1 MKKIWHDQAWEDYLA
16 LQENRKLLKKE
27 NALLK
32 DIERGGYEG
41 IGKPEP
47 LKGNLSGYWSRRI
60 DDFNRI
66 VYRISGETVEIVQC
80 GTHYHS

>member
-1 MKKIWHDQAWEDYLA
+1 MKKTWTEEAWEDYLN
-16 LQENRKLLKKE
+16 LQNDKKLLKKA

-47 LKGNLSGYWSRRI
+47 LKGNLAGYWSRHI
-60 DDFNRI
+60 DDYNRI
-66 VYRISGETVEIVQC
+66 VYRIDGEIIEIVQC
-80 GTHYHS
+80 GTHYHQ

>member
-16 LQENRKLLKKE
+16 LQQDKKLLKKA

-47 LKGNLSGYWSRRI
+47 LTRKPFRLL
-60 DDFNRI
+60 
-66 VYRISGETVEIVQC
+66 EPP
-80 GTHYHS
+80 H

>member
-1 MKKIWHDQAWEDYLA
+1 MKKTWTEEGWEDYLA
-16 LQENRKLLKKE
+16 LQQDKKLLKKA

-47 LKGNLSGYWSRRI
+47 LKGKLKTAAQMARP
-60 DDFNRI
+60 FLTA
-66 VYRISGETVEIVQC
+66 VC
-80 GTHYHS
+80 